1 MSSMFDKA
9 SSFNGDIRGW
19 VSPLPAMPSVAY
31 PSLLSQQISANNNV
45 AYPGCFSKSSQRGC
59 PPFVAF
65 I

>member
-1 MSSMFDKA
+1 MRSMFDKA
-9 SSFNGDIRGW
+9 SSFNRDISRW

-31 PSLLSQQISANNNV
+31 ASLLSQKIFANNNV

-59 PPFVAF
+59 PPFVAS